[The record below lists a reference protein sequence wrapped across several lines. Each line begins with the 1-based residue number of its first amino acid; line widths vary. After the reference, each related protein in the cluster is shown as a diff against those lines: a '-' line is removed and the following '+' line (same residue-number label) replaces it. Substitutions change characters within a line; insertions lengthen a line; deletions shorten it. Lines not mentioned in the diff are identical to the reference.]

1 MNEWMKLMFGPFWAG
16 NRLCARFEGDG
27 GGEGGAGGGAGS
39 EGGDGDVAGP
49 DWLHEDFELSDL
61 ASNPDVRKSMSKY
74 KSHAEQV
81 RGHVELQKQYR
92 NSFRVPNS
100 LDDAK
105 PEEVAKITGRLKGIL
120 KPEHVRALVDA
131 PDKPDGYELVR
142 PKMPEGLEYDEASE
156 ASLRAWGVKHCI
168 GKEAVAELHQML
180 TGSRIEAHNAEVTR
194 LQQLWAD
201 TRKEM
206 VDRHGEQEW
215 NRREDLAG
223 KMLKEWGNKAGV
235 KGDDIIAALL
245 ETGSKEK
252 MAPLLAAIAEL
263 ATVAQ
268 AEGSTRIG
276 RGGGGGSDEI
286 NVAER
291 WPNSKQVMES

>member
-1 MNEWMKLMFGPFWAG
+1 MDRRLRRLLFGPLWAG
-16 NRLCARFEGDG
+16 NLMCARFEG
-27 GGEGGAGGGAGS
+27 EGGDDGWAGGGDD
-39 EGGDGDVAGP
+39 GGDVGP
-49 DWLHEDFELSDL
+49 DWLHEDFELGDL
-61 ASNPDVRKSMSKY
+61 ARDPDARKVLSKY

-131 PDKPDGYELVR
+131 PDKPEGYEFVR

-156 ASLRAWGVKHCI
+156 ASLRVWGVKH
-168 GKEAVAELHQML
+168 GVSKAAAAELHQML

-223 KMLKEWGNKAGV
+223 KMLKEWGNKAGF
-235 KGDDIIAALL
+235 KGDDIIASLL
-245 ETGSKEK
+245 EVGTKEK
-252 MAPLLAAIAEL
+252 LAPVLAAIAEL

-276 RGGGGGSDEI
+276 ALGGKGGENIDVE
-286 NVAER
+286 ER
-291 WPNSKQVMES
+291 WPASKSIMT